1 MAVVP
6 RVLLDQMEQD
16 PSQAGCPTVGPGAP
30 GQPLQ
35 AAVGQ
40 RLRDQGAGAGHGVL
54 PERLELLGVSSAA
67 ECQSQSGS
75 AFQSTV
81 SNGAA
86 GLARAATGSTTSPR
100 RRPGA

>member
-6 RVLLDQMEQD
+6 RVLLDHVAQD

-40 RLRDQGAGAGHGVL
+40 RLRDQGAGAGRFQRNATL
-54 PERLELLGVSSAA
+54 CTIAA
-67 ECQSQSGS
+67 PTSGG
-75 AFQSTV
+75 TP
-81 SNGAA
+81 
-86 GLARAATGSTTSPR
+86 LAV
-100 RRPGA
+100 